1 MSAASPGLMN
11 LAPLIIIMIIFYFLL
26 IRPQQKQMKERKI
39 MLEAL
44 KSGDKI
50 LSSGGIFG
58 TITAIRGDELE
69 VEIASNVKVVMA
81 RSSIAN
87 IVKQTV

>member
-1 MSAASPGLMN
+1 MNASPGLMN

-39 MLEAL
+39 MLETL
-44 KSGDKI
+44 KTGNKI

-58 TITAIRGDELE
+58 IITAIRGDELE
-69 VEIASNVKVVMA
+69 VEIASNIKVVMA

-87 IVKQTV
+87 IVKQNS

>member
-1 MSAASPGLMN
+1 MNAASPGLMN
-11 LAPLIIIMIIFYFLL
+11 LAPLIIIMVIFYFLL
-26 IRPQQKQMKERKI
+26 IRPQQKQMKERKK

-58 TITAIRGDELE
+58 IISTIRGDELE
-69 VEIASNVKVVMA
+69 VKIADNVKVVMA
-81 RSSIAN
+81 RSSVAN
-87 IVKQTV
+87 VIN

>member
-1 MSAASPGLMN
+1 MTAASPGLMN

-44 KSGDKI
+44 KTGDKI

-58 TITAIRGDELE
+58 TIIAIRGDELE

-87 IVKQTV
+87 TIKQNI

>member
-58 TITAIRGDELE
+58 TIIAMRGDELE
-69 VEIASNVKVVMA
+69 VEIANNVKVVMA

>member
-1 MSAASPGLMN
+1 MTASPGLMN

-44 KSGDKI
+44 KTGDKI

-58 TITAIRGDELE
+58 TITTIRGDELE
-69 VEIASNVKVVMA
+69 VEIANNVKVVMA

>member
-1 MSAASPGLMN
+1 

-39 MLEAL
+39 MLEAI
-44 KSGDKI
+44 KTGDKI

-87 IVKQTV
+87 TVKQNS

>member
-1 MSAASPGLMN
+1 MTASPGLMN

-26 IRPQQKQMKERKI
+26 IRPQQKQMKERKA

-69 VEIASNVKVVMA
+69 VIIADNVKVVMA
-81 RSSIAN
+81 RSSVAN
-87 IVKQTV
+87 IIKQNV

>member
-1 MSAASPGLMN
+1 MNASPGLMN

-44 KSGDKI
+44 KTGDKI

-58 TITAIRGDELE
+58 IITAIRGDELE
-69 VEIASNVKVVMA
+69 VEIASNIKVVMA

-87 IVKQTV
+87 IVKQNS